1 MSKTPGQ
8 KRANLRDVASA
19 AGVSVATV
27 SRVMNAPET
36 VAEKTRKRVE
46 EAMTSLRW
54 VPSAAARAI
63 NTGRT
68 RFVGALVPT
77 LDNAIFARFLSKL
90 EHQLGTHRLSLV
102 VATTDSNPQTEAEK
116 AKTLI
121 DIGAEGLIVS
131 GITHDPALY
140 DLLERSQR
148 PAIATSYFDPDYTLP
163 TIGYDNAA
171 AAALALEHLTG
182 LGHRRI
188 AVVHGPRANNDRTQ
202 ARLDGLNGSGA
213 ALQLFETEISIAGG
227 CTAARAILQEPQQ
240 PTAILC
246 LSDVLA
252 SGALAE
258 LHRQGVSVPADISV
272 MGLDDLPGS
281 AHIHPELTTV
291 HLPVARMGTAAA
303 DAIAGWV
310 ETQTKPEPAMLQSA
324 LVLRKSTARP
334 K

>member
-1 MSKTPGQ
+1 
-8 KRANLRDVASA
+8 
-19 AGVSVATV
+19 
-27 SRVMNAPET
+27 MN
-36 VAEKTRKRVE
+36 
-46 EAMTSLRW
+46 SLRW

-90 EHQLGTHRLSLV
+90 ENQLNTHRLSLV
-102 VATTDSNPQTEAEK
+102 VATTDGSPDVETEK

-131 GITHDPALY
+131 GITHDQALY

-148 PAIATSYFDPDYTLP
+148 PAIATSYYDPGFALP

-171 AAALALEHLTG
+171 AAALALEHLTS
-182 LGHRRI
+182 LGHRQV
-188 AVVHGPRANNDRTQ
+188 AVVHGPRTNNDRTR
-202 ARLDGLNGSGA
+202 ARLDGLTGTGA
-213 ALQLFETEISIAGG
+213 VLQLFETEISLAGG
-227 CTAARAILQEPQQ
+227 CTAARAILQEPQH

-252 SGALAE
+252 SGVLAE
-258 LHRQGVSVPADISV
+258 LHRQDLIVPEDISV
-272 MGLDDLPGS
+272 IGLDDLPGS
-281 AHIHPELTTV
+281 AHIYPELTTV
-291 HLPVARMGTAAA
+291 HLPVARMGLAAA

-310 ETQTKPEPAMLQSA
+310 ETQTVPEPFLLEPS
-324 LVLRKSTARP
+324 LVLRRSTARP
-334 K
+334 S